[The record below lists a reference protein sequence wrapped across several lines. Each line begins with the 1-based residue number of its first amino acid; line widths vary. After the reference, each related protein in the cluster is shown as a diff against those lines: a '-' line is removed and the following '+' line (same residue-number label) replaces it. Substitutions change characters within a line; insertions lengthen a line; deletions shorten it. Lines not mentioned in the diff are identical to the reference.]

1 MRLPR
6 PYLAAGP
13 AILATAPMPMEE
25 TRSRNRDEQQAEDA
39 APSPIHVTRTFLP
52 PREEY
57 LHWLDKVYSSHVLTN
72 NGPIH
77 RELEETLRERF
88 QVPHLKLMANG
99 TLALQ
104 LALRALG
111 VKGQVITTPFSY
123 VATTSALLWEGCEP
137 VFVDIDP
144 KTCCI
149 DPNLIEAAIT
159 PDTTAILA
167 THVYGIPCDV
177 EAIDA
182 IAKKHGLKVIY
193 DAAHAFDVQYK
204 GRSILQWG
212 DASTLSFH
220 ATKLFHTV
228 EGGAVVLHDAEAD
241 HRLRLL
247 RSFGHI
253 GDEHFSLGINAK
265 MSEVHAAMGMAVL
278 PHVDRIIAGRQAS
291 ITQYDASL
299 TGSVGRP
306 QLPVD
311 AQGNAAY
318 YPVVLKDD
326 GERARVSAALER
338 MNIHPRRYFYPSLH
352 QLPYLSSLQSCPRSV
367 CAAAQTLCLPLY
379 YGMDTAT
386 TAAVIRGVQEGLQA

>member
-1 MRLPR
+1 MALIRDWGLP
-6 PYLAAGP
+6 PFTLQMAKTDGLSNNS
-13 AILATAPMPMEE
+13 AISSSSVALVEKP
-25 TRSRNRDEQQAEDA
+25 
-39 APSPIHVTRTFLP
+39 PIYVTRTFLP

-57 LHWLDKVYSSHVLTN
+57 LHWLDKAYASHVLTN

-77 RELEETLRERF
+77 QQLEETLRQRF
-88 QVPHLKLMANG
+88 DVPHLRLMANG

-104 LALRALG
+104 LAIRALG
-111 VKGQVITTPFSY
+111 VKGKVITTPFSY
-123 VATTSALLWEGCEP
+123 VATTSAILWEGCEP

-149 DPNLIEAAIT
+149 DPDLIEAAIT

-193 DAAHAFDVQYK
+193 DAAHAFDVTYK
-204 GRSILQWG
+204 GKSILAYG

-241 HRLRLL
+241 KRLRLL
-247 RSFGHI
+247 RSFGHVY
-253 GDEHFSLGINAK
+253 DEHFTLGMNAK

-278 PHVDRIIAGRQAS
+278 PYVEPIIQVRKQLVERYDSILAGIVERPV
-291 ITQYDASL
+291 SL
-299 TGSVGRP
+299 PDSVLNYG
-306 QLPVD
+306 
-311 AQGNAAY
+311 Y
-318 YPVVLKDD
+318 YPVLFATEK
-326 GERARVSAALER
+326 ER
-338 MNIHPRRYFYPSLH
+338 MAVMAGLANEQIFARRYFHPSLDT
-352 QLPYLSSLQSCPRSV
+352 LPYVVARPCAISRSV
-367 CAAAQTLCLPLY
+367 SERVACLPLY
-379 YGMDTAT
+379 H
-386 TAAVIRGVQEGLQA
+386 GLPDNDALRISSILIASL

>member
-1 MRLPR
+1 LS
-6 PYLAAGP
+6 AK
-13 AILATAPMPMEE
+13 
-25 TRSRNRDEQQAEDA
+25 
-39 APSPIHVTRTFLP
+39 PIYVTKSFLP
-52 PREEY
+52 PREEFDA
-57 LHWLDKVYSSHVLTN
+57 WLDKIYESNVLTN

-77 RELEETLRERF
+77 KELEETLRARF
-88 QVPHLKLMANG
+88 NVPYLRLMANG

-104 LALRALG
+104 LAIRALG
-111 VKGQVITTPFSY
+111 VKGKVITTPFSY
-123 VATTSALLWEGCEP
+123 VATTSAILWEGCEP

-149 DPNLIEAAIT
+149 DPNLIESAIT

-204 GRSILQWG
+204 GRSVLTYG

-228 EGGAVVLHDAEAD
+228 EGGAVVLHNEHSDRE
-241 HRLRLL
+241 LRLL

-253 GDEHFSLGINAK
+253 GDDHFSLGMNAK

-278 PHVDRIIAGRQAS
+278 PHLPTCIEERKRLYHVYADLLAVTAVGILPELRSTTYNYAYFPIFLEDAMIRDRVQS
-291 ITQYDASL
+291 SL
-299 TGSVGRP
+299 I
-306 QLPVD
+306 
-311 AQGNAAY
+311 
-318 YPVVLKDD
+318 
-326 GERARVSAALER
+326 ERGIV
-338 MNIHPRRYFYPSLH
+338 PRRYFYPSLNR
-352 QLPYLSSLQSCPRSV
+352 LPYVKQVAMPVSEQMAETVLSLPFYSGLPDHVPKEVVEIIKSC
-367 CAAAQTLCLPLY
+367 L
-379 YGMDTAT
+379 
-386 TAAVIRGVQEGLQA
+386 

>member
-1 MRLPR
+1 MDHRK
-6 PYLAAGP
+6 GQ
-13 AILATAPMPMEE
+13 ATASAGLE
-25 TRSRNRDEQQAEDA
+25 TRGADH
-39 APSPIHVTRTFLP
+39 PIYVTRTFLP

-57 LHWLDKVYSSHVLTN
+57 DHWLDQVYNSHQLTN

-77 RELEETLRERF
+77 KLLEETLRDRF
-88 QVPHLKLMANG
+88 QVPHLRLMANG

-104 LALRALG
+104 LAIRALEVTG
-111 VKGQVITTPFSY
+111 EVITTPFSY
-123 VATTSALLWEGCEP
+123 VATTSAILWEGCKP

-159 PDTTAILA
+159 PRTSAILA

-204 GRSILQWG
+204 GKSILQWG

-228 EGGAVVLHDAEAD
+228 EGGAVVVHDAETD
-241 HRLRLL
+241 HRVRLL

-253 GDEHFSLGINAK
+253 GDEHFALGMNAK
-265 MSEVHAAMGMAVL
+265 MSELHAAMGMAVL
-278 PHVDRIIAGRQAS
+278 PHVPHHIARRAELVHTYDELLG
-291 ITQYDASL
+291 TQ
-299 TGSVGRP
+299 VGRP
-306 QLPVD
+306 RP
-311 AQGNAAY
+311 NAVVAYNYAY
-318 YPVVLKDD
+318 YPIVLRSPE
-326 GERARVSAALER
+326 EREAVLHTLAEAG
-338 MNIHPRRYFYPSLH
+338 IHGRRYFFPSLDR
-352 QLPYLSSLQSCPRSV
+352 LPYIQAVPCPVSNDMSMR
-367 CAAAQTLCLPLY
+367 TLCLPLY
-379 YGMDTAT
+379 PELGKAQIEQIAHIVRTAMGEPGM
-386 TAAVIRGVQEGLQA
+386 

>member
-1 MRLPR
+1 MN
-6 PYLAAGP
+6 GS
-13 AILATAPMPMEE
+13 E
-25 TRSRNRDEQQAEDA
+25 
-39 APSPIHVTRTFLP
+39 PIYVTRTFLP
-52 PREEY
+52 PKQEY
-57 LHWLDKVYSSHVLTN
+57 LHWINKVYESHQLTN
-72 NGPIH
+72 RGPIH
-77 RELEETLRERF
+77 QLLEETLRLRF

-111 VKGQVITTPFSY
+111 VKGQVLTTPFSY
-123 VATTSALLWEGCEP
+123 VATTSAILWEGCEP

-149 DPNLIEAAIT
+149 DPSLIEAAIT

-193 DAAHAFDVQYK
+193 DAAHAFDVEYK

-265 MSEVHAAMGMAVL
+265 MSEVHAAMGMAIL
-278 PHVDRIIAGRQAS
+278 PHMEEIIAERRAISAAYGKQLA
-291 ITQYDASL
+291 
-299 TGSVGRP
+299 G
-306 QLPVD
+306 LPVHQPVVP
-311 AQGNAAY
+311 AGTSYNFAY
-318 YPVVLKDD
+318 LPVVLPSLA
-326 GERARVSAALER
+326 AREGLLNALA
-338 MNIHPRRYFYPSLH
+338 NDQVHARRYFHPSLDT
-352 QLPYLSSLQSCPRSV
+352 LPYVQSTACPTSRNL
-367 CAAAQTLCLPLY
+367 ADRTLCLPLFNALSEEHLERI
-379 YGMDTAT
+379 MQ
-386 TAAVIRGVQEGLQA
+386 GVRSFFAHS

>member
-1 MRLPR
+1 MS
-6 PYLAAGP
+6 AVHQ
-13 AILATAPMPMEE
+13 E
-25 TRSRNRDEQQAEDA
+25 
-39 APSPIHVTRTFLP
+39 PIFVTRTFLP

-57 LHWLDKVYSSHVLTN
+57 LHWLDKAYSSHVLTN

-77 RELEETLRERF
+77 RELEETLRARF
-88 QVPHLKLMANG
+88 DVPHLKLMANG

-104 LALRALG
+104 LAIRALG
-111 VKGQVITTPFSY
+111 VTGEVITTPFSY
-123 VATTSALLWEGCEP
+123 VATTSAILWEGCTP

-159 PDTTAILA
+159 PDTSAILA

-182 IAKKHGLKVIY
+182 FAKKHGLKVIY

-228 EGGAVVLHDAEAD
+228 EGGAVVLHNAEAD

-253 GDEHFSLGINAK
+253 GDEHFSLGMNAK

-278 PHVDRIIAGRQAS
+278 PHMEANIRERAELCAALDFRLAS
-291 ITQYDASL
+291 CNL
-299 TGSVGRP
+299 GRP
-306 QLPVD
+306 TVP
-311 AQGNAAY
+311 GHTRYNY
-318 YPVVLKDD
+318 SYFPVVLP
-326 GERARVSAALER
+326 GLAERKGLVQTLAEQQV
-338 MNIHPRRYFYPSLH
+338 HVRRYFFPSLDT
-352 QLPYLSSLQSCPRSV
+352 LPYVAANVCPISRDMAE
-367 CAAAQTLCLPLY
+367 CTIC
-379 YGMDTAT
+379 
-386 TAAVIRGVQEGLQA
+386 

>member
-1 MRLPR
+1 MSKVSN
-6 PYLAAGP
+6 
-13 AILATAPMPMEE
+13 APLY
-25 TRSRNRDEQQAEDA
+25 
-39 APSPIHVTRTFLP
+39 VTRTFLP

-57 LHWLDKVYSSHVLTN
+57 LHWLDKAYASHNLTN

-77 RELEETLRERF
+77 RELEETLRARF
-88 QVPHLKLMANG
+88 DVPHLRLMSNG

-104 LALRALG
+104 LAIRALG

-123 VATTSALLWEGCEP
+123 VATTSAILWEGCEP

-144 KTCCI
+144 TTCCI

-193 DAAHAFDVQYK
+193 DAAHAFDVEYK
-204 GRSILQWG
+204 GKSILSYG

-228 EGGAVVLHDAEAD
+228 EGGALIVHDAETD
-241 HRLRLL
+241 HQVRLL

-253 GDEHFSLGINAK
+253 RDEHYSLGLNAK

-278 PHVDRIIAGRQAS
+278 PHVERLIAER
-291 ITQYDASL
+291 TTLCTRYDENFVPNL
-299 TGSVGRP
+299 LERP
-306 QLPVD
+306 TLPQSTVY
-311 AQGNAAY
+311 NSSY
-318 YPVVLKDD
+318 YPVILPSGNVREGLLNSLA
-326 GERARVSAALER
+326 ER
-338 MNIHPRRYFYPSLH
+338 NIIARRYFFPSLDT
-352 QLPYLSSLQSCPRSV
+352 LPYVPMKNCRVSQRMAEC
-367 CAAAQTLCLPLY
+367 TLCLPLY
-379 YGMDTAT
+379 NGMTEAEQDR
-386 TAAVIRGVQEGLQA
+386 VIESVRNYLGEIRSTSASS